1 MTKEKRERMTAEDAL
16 QHPWLRT
23 LHPEVDKTLIE
34 RRSIVIQTTLHRK
47 FYQTIKNQDLST
59 IVISLGRYASGGA
72 LRSLKGKS
80 VAKVKVQPV
89 DMTPQLMPMYHVFV
103 KEGDGAKLICRI
115 KEATGDEK
123 ITW

>member
-1 MTKEKRERMTAEDAL
+1 MTAEDAL

-23 LHPEVDKTLIE
+23 LHVEVDKDLIE
-34 RRSIVIQTTLHRK
+34 QRSVIIQTTLHRK

-59 IVISLGRYASGGA
+59 VIISLGRYASGGA

-80 VAKVKVQPV
+80 VAKVKIEPV

-103 KEGDGAKLICRI
+103 KEGDDAKISCHI
-115 KEATGDEK
+115 KEATGDEDA
-123 ITW
+123 TW